1 MEHQARLAA
10 KIAAA
15 DTRPRPR
22 VLVVIQVSPLWT
34 AGNGSF
40 LDDLIARAGGI
51 NIGRAVPG
59 YGPFSKEQVLADAPD
74 VILGDATVAAAFRA
88 DPLLRRLPA
97 VAQRRVYALPPDLTS
112 RPGPR
117 LAEGLVLVAQA
128 LHGR

>member
-1 MEHQARLAA
+1 MEHKARLAA

-15 DTRPRPR
+15 DKRPRPR

-34 AGNGSF
+34 AGSGSF
-40 LDDLIARAGGI
+40 VDDLISRAGGV

-59 YGPFSKEQVLADAPD
+59 YGPFSKEQVLASVPD
-74 VILGDATVAAAFRA
+74 VILGDAAVAAAFRT

-97 VAQRRVYALPPDLTS
+97 VTRGRVYALPPDVTS

-117 LAEGLVLVAQA
+117 LADGLILVAQA